1 MPLYLRRRQKWQESR
16 SLLPRQRLVK
26 EGEENLRDDEL
37 LAVVLGIG
45 YRGRHVLEVTNETLK
60 QKSQEELIKLDIDG

>member
-1 MPLYLRRRQKWQESR
+1 M
-16 SLLPRQRLVK
+16 K